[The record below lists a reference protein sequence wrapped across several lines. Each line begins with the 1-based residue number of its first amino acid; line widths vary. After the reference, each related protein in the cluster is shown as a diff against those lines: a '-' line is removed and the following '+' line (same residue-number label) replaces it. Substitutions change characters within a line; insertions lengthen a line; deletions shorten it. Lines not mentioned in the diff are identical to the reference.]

1 MMSLFTPWVV
11 GILGALGAHSYGV
24 YPKFS
29 DAAAVAQ
36 FAGTLASI
44 AATMLGFM
52 LAALAVIASINNT
65 HLVTMMR
72 KTGHY
77 LDLLKTLFV
86 GCLLFLWIAVAG
98 LTLVF
103 GVEPGPWF
111 LSMLMGLHLA
121 ALLSLLDIGRKF
133 WLVLANIRS

>member
-1 MMSLFTPWVV
+1 MMSLFVPWVA
-11 GILGALGAHSYGV
+11 GLLGALGAYFYSV
-24 YPKFS
+24 FPKFV

-52 LAALAVIASINNT
+52 LAALAVIASISNT
-65 HLVTMMR
+65 HLVNMMR

-77 LDLLKTLFV
+77 LDLLKTLFL

-103 GVEPGPWF
+103 GVQPSPWF

-133 WLVLANIRS
+133 WMVLANIRP